1 MQTFLAPTLFA
12 SRLFLPLLLRL
23 LAAPSPRTSTLSSL
37 RLTLR
42 SLALLAAGLLISLTA
57 TLNFGLSV
65 FLSLYL
71 FFTLL
76 LIPAGL
82 RQYPPRYVARRR
94 AQQVLF
100 AMLSPTGAWA
110 VWRVFGQERAEEW
123 AVELLRSWKLGGGW
137 SLPVALT
144 LVGPIVAVQA
154 TSVLL

>member
-1 MQTFLAPTLFA
+1 LQSYLAPTVFA
-12 SRLFLPLLLRL
+12 SRLFLPLLLRA
-23 LAAPSPRTSTLSSL
+23 LAVPSSGSISLSSL

-42 SLALLAAGLLISLTA
+42 SIALLAAGLLISLTA
-57 TLNFGLSV
+57 TLNFGLSL

-76 LIPAGL
+76 FIPAGL
-82 RQYPPRYVARRR
+82 RQYPPSYVARRR

-110 VWRVFGQERAEEW
+110 VWRVFNREGAEAW
-123 AVELLRSWKLGGGW
+123 VVELLRSWKLGGGW
-137 SLPVALT
+137 SLPVALAV
-144 LVGPIVAVQA
+144 VGPIVAVQA